1 MRAGRCPPSSL
12 WERRLYRTDMKE
24 LMQIYEQ
31 SLRRLE
37 QRHAELTSQRV
48 LYDKRVLL
56 LEEEIDE
63 LWEAMSMM
71 RPYLE
76 G

>member
-1 MRAGRCPPSSL
+1 
-12 WERRLYRTDMKE
+12 MKE
-24 LMQIYEQ
+24 LMEVYIQ
-31 SLRRLE
+31 SLKQLE
-37 QRHAELTSQRV
+37 KRHEELTGQRV

-56 LEEEIDE
+56 LEEEIDQ

>member
-1 MRAGRCPPSSL
+1 
-12 WERRLYRTDMKE
+12 MKE

>member
-1 MRAGRCPPSSL
+1 
-12 WERRLYRTDMKE
+12 MKV
-24 LMQIYEQ
+24 YEEI
-31 SLRRLE
+31 LRRLQ
-37 QRHAELTSQRV
+37 QRHEELTRERV